1 MSVQVP
7 YWTIQIKRGVDF
19 GATLTFRTD
28 GVNFSFD
35 EASIIINPQSGGEVT
50 WTQANGKFTNT
61 GLGIYVVQIESSETN
76 TYSWSFADWRLQVV
90 RAGEPNPSF
99 ITGKV
104 YVS

>member
-19 GATLTFRTD
+19 GATLTFRSE
-28 GVNFSFD
+28 GVEFSFD
-35 EASIIINPQSGGEVT
+35 AASIIVNPQMGGQVE

-61 GLGIYVVQIESSETN
+61 GTGIYAIAVQSTETSA
-76 TYSWSFADWRLQVV
+76 YSWNYADWRLSVV
-90 RAGEPNPSF
+90 RDGEPNPSF
-99 ITGKV
+99 IAGKV